1 MPPKPGTGSGA
12 PRGIARA
19 ACRLAPDMSKLF
31 TPVTLAAPTGPGL
44 DLRNR
49 TVLAPMCQY
58 SVTQHDGV
66 PHAWHLAH
74 LGARAAGGFGL
85 VFTEATAVA
94 AAGRISDADTGIWND
109 AQASAWA
116 PIVDF
121 IHSQGAAAGIQLA
134 HAGAK
139 ASTHPWLPGPIAAG
153 ETGNLPVPGRGWE
166 TAGPSATD
174 AFGLVPATAM
184 STGQIAD
191 SVRDWA
197 EAATRADAAG
207 FDVAQIH
214 AAHGYLVH
222 EFLSPLAN
230 TRTDEYGGSF
240 ENRTR
245 YAREV
250 IAAVRAA
257 WPAHKPLAIRFSGDD
272 WVEGGWRIADT
283 VRLAAEAFE
292 LGVTAFDLSSAG
304 IGKYHGPS
312 GPGFQVPLAAAV
324 KQAVPGAFVTAVGMI
339 NDPSQA
345 EQVLVAGSADGVSIG
360 RAALKNP
367 NWPAVAAAALGSA
380 RDAVPFAPQYWRAHW

>member
-1 MPPKPGTGSGA
+1 
-12 PRGIARA
+12 
-19 ACRLAPDMSKLF
+19 MSKLF
-31 TPVTLAAPTGPGL
+31 TPVDLAAPEGPGL
-44 DLRNR
+44 TLRNR

-58 SVTQHDGV
+58 SVDNRDGV

-85 VFTEATAVA
+85 VFTEAAAVTAQ
-94 AAGRISDADTGIWND
+94 GRISDRDAGIWND
-109 AQASAWA
+109 DQSRAWA

-139 ASTHPWLPGPIAAG
+139 ASTHAWLPQPAAAG
-153 ETGNLPVPGRGWE
+153 QVGSLGEEDGGWE
-166 TAGPSATD
+166 TAAPSETD
-174 AFGLVPATAM
+174 VFGLDSPLAM
-184 STGQIAD
+184 NGEQIAA
-191 SVRDWA
+191 SIRDWA
-197 EAATRADAAG
+197 EAARRADEAG
-207 FDVAQIH
+207 FDVVQIH
-214 AAHGYLVH
+214 AAHGYLIH
-222 EFLSPLAN
+222 QFLSPLTN

-240 ENRTR
+240 GNRTR

-250 IAAVRAA
+250 ITAVRAA

-272 WVEGGWRIADT
+272 WVDGGWRIQDT
-283 VRLAAEAFE
+283 ARFAAEAFE

-312 GPGFQVPLAAAV
+312 GPGFQVPLATAV
-324 KQAVPGAFVTAVGMI
+324 KQAVPTAFVTAVGMI

-345 EQVLVAGSADGVSIG
+345 EQVLVTGAADGVSIG

-367 NWPAVAAAALGSA
+367 NWPAVAAAELGAS
-380 RDAVPFAPQYWRAHW
+380 REQVPFAAQYWRAHW

>member
-1 MPPKPGTGSGA
+1 
-12 PRGIARA
+12 
-19 ACRLAPDMSKLF
+19 MSKLF
-31 TPVTLAAPTGPGL
+31 TPVHLAVPEGPGL
-44 DLRNR
+44 TLRNR

-58 SVTQHDGV
+58 SVTTLDGV

-85 VFTEATAVA
+85 VFTEAAAITAQ
-94 AAGRISDADTGIWND
+94 GRISDQDAGIWND
-109 AQASAWA
+109 AQGRAWS

-134 HAGAK
+134 HAGGK
-139 ASTHPWLPGPIAAG
+139 ASTYAWLPQQVAEHKIGSISATDG
-153 ETGNLPVPGRGWE
+153 GWE
-166 TAGPSATD
+166 TLGPAETEI
-174 AFGLVPATAM
+174 FGLTSPWSMTLE
-184 STGQIAD
+184 QIAA
-191 SVRDWA
+191 SVQDWA
-197 EAATRADAAG
+197 DAALRADAAG

-222 EFLSPLAN
+222 QFLSPLAN
-230 TRTDEYGGSF
+230 TRTDAYGGSF

-250 IAAVRAA
+250 ITAVRAA

-283 VRLAAEAFE
+283 VRFAAEAFE
-292 LGVTAFDLSSAG
+292 LGVSAFDLSSAG

-324 KQAVPGAFVTAVGMI
+324 KQAVPDAFVTAVGMI

-345 EQVLVAGSADGVSIG
+345 EQVLVTGSADGVSIG

-367 NWPAVAAAALGSA
+367 NWPAVAASELGAS
-380 RDAVPFAPQYWRAHW
+380 RDDIPFAAQYWRAHW